1 MAGTLRL
8 KSIENVRAQLA
19 CTYRELKAGTLE
31 PGMGR
36 VRIYCLYVL
45 ANVIQTSD
53 LEKRIEQLESQ
64 GVDLDP
70 ATNF

>member
-1 MAGTLRL
+1 
-8 KSIENVRAQLA
+8 
-19 CTYRELKAGTLE
+19 LKAGTLE